1 MYLHCFATLLPLFN
15 WKKITWGSVCP
26 LYNASD
32 LYPVVKK
39 HCSCLLNLSFTC
51 VNYWGV
57 QFTLTTVVIVL
68 LCMLLYHKHVNSPTE
83 ILKKQK
89 LKLWIIIMYWDYPWV
104 IRMLIHRSEDVTLLL
119 GLLICNS
126 YLIFLMCKS
135 DILHIIWSI
144 SQYLDNIIKVLC
156 NASKVYVSPN
166 NVNYTLDIL

>member
-1 MYLHCFATLLPLFN
+1 
-15 WKKITWGSVCP
+15 
-26 LYNASD
+26 
-32 LYPVVKK
+32 
-39 HCSCLLNLSFTC
+39 
-51 VNYWGV
+51 
-57 QFTLTTVVIVL
+57 
-68 LCMLLYHKHVNSPTE
+68 
-83 ILKKQK
+83 
-89 LKLWIIIMYWDYPWV
+89 MYWDYPWV

-144 SQYLDNIIKVLC
+144 SQYLDSIIKVLC